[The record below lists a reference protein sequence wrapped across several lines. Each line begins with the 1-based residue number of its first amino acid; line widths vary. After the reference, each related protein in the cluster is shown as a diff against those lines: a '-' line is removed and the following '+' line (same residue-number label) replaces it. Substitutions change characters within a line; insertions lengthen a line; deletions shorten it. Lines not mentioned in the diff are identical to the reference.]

1 MVSVGALIVVD
12 DLRPAGWLTE
22 RITSFSKNVGALV
35 PSTFDAY
42 ARVFHPA
49 YDAGEL
55 VRWSQI
61 ARANRKIVH
70 PQMQFTRLIGYRS
83 RFSPGYTPRQSDV
96 FDEAPGVG
104 ELPRDVAASLAQT
117 LARHTAT
124 AADCW
129 FAVWHGWGDLDGAF
143 DGQPTFHLPQRDY
156 HLAHGPV
163 TAATQS
169 VARPPWS
176 HRPCNLWWPDD
187 HAWCVATEIDLDSTY
202 IGGSQACI
210 EELLANPELE
220 VTAID
225 LTAGVT
231 ADSDT
236 LNPAR
241 GPDVASHPDVPSYP
255 SLEIGR
261 REGRD
266 P

>member
-1 MVSVGALIVVD
+1 MVSVGALVLDD

-22 RITSFSKNVGALV
+22 SITSFSKNVGALV

-49 YDAGEL
+49 YDGGDL
-55 VRWSQI
+55 VSWAQI

-70 PQMQFTRLIGYRS
+70 PQMQFTRLVGYES
-83 RFSPGYTPRQSDV
+83 RYSPEYKSRQAGV
-96 FDEAPGVG
+96 FDEAPAAG
-104 ELPRDVAASLAQT
+104 EPSRDVAASMAHT

-124 AADCW
+124 ATDCW
-129 FAVWHGWGDLDGAF
+129 FAVWDGWGDLEEAF
-143 DGQPTFHLPQRDY
+143 HGQPTFHLPAREY

-176 HRPCNLWWPDD
+176 HRSCNLWWPDD
-187 HAWCVATEIDLDSTY
+187 HAWCVASEIDLDSTY

-231 ADSDT
+231 YDSDT
-236 LNPAR
+236 LNPIP
-241 GPDVASHPDVPSYP
+241 GPD
-255 SLEIGR
+255 I
-261 REGRD
+261 RD
-266 P
+266 DQGSGCCV